1 MNYYTIIPFAAF
13 LANGFMFVYIF
24 AQGRK
29 SRINRAY
36 LHLAIV
42 LTAWG
47 FLDFIGWSAVSHE
60 WRLVVIKLTPVVWGS
75 LGFFILWVAYAFTNR
90 KPDVFFWV
98 IFAFHLGSIPISL
111 FTGLIHPGYQETE
124 WGIREIMG
132 PLSVPMILTNIV
144 IPIIASIVLLVRK
157 YLTATDTSRRMV
169 LLVVWG
175 FSSAACLGFVFEVV
189 IPEIFELRWFPEL
202 GPSMSVVL
210 GAFVYRAVAHHHFL
224 SVTVEEAAIELF
236 DNAIDGIVIE
246 DNNKSTILANKAAK
260 RLLGIDPMP
269 DRIRDIPALSQLGD
283 IQDQVMREI
292 AFESNGR
299 RIDLTVYPA
308 PIVRKEMIV
317 GRLVVVR
324 DMTGKKQAERERRS
338 LEEQLLHAQKMEA
351 VGTLAGGIAHDMN
364 NVLAGIM
371 GFASLIEENL
381 DAEDPVADDIQEIL
395 SSARRGRDLTKDLLG
410 FARKGT
416 YRRQQ
421 ASLNKI
427 VLELLPILER
437 TIPKKINIEY
447 REGTAPCYIECD
459 PGQISHAIMNL
470 CINASDA
477 MEEGGDLI
485 VAIDAIRLDDEKTQE
500 VSNHLSGEY
509 ARLRVIDSGKGIDKK
524 TITRVFEPFFTTK
537 QPGRGTGLG
546 LSMVYGTVNNHRGQ
560 VTIHSALG
568 EGTTVTVLLPIVA
581 GLSEPADQDLAV
593 RDSMLPEMLGTV
605 LLVDDEP
612 GARKSA
618 QRMLS
623 KLGYN
628 VILAGNGVEAVGV
641 YKTQK
646 TQIDL
651 IILDMAMPEMDG
663 SECFWQLKGL
673 NPEVQVLICSGFA
686 RGKDTDALLKGGAIG
701 FLPKP
706 FELDQ
711 LAEAVHR

>member
-1 MNYYTIIPFAAF
+1 
-13 LANGFMFVYIF
+13 
-24 AQGRK
+24 
-29 SRINRAY
+29 
-36 LHLAIV
+36 
-42 LTAWG
+42 
-47 FLDFIGWSAVSHE
+47 
-60 WRLVVIKLTPVVWGS
+60 
-75 LGFFILWVAYAFTNR
+75 
-90 KPDVFFWV
+90 
-98 IFAFHLGSIPISL
+98 
-111 FTGLIHPGYQETE
+111 
-124 WGIREIMG
+124 
-132 PLSVPMILTNIV
+132 
-144 IPIIASIVLLVRK
+144 
-157 YLTATDTSRRMV
+157 
-169 LLVVWG
+169 
-175 FSSAACLGFVFEVV
+175 
-189 IPEIFELRWFPEL
+189 
-202 GPSMSVVL
+202 
-210 GAFVYRAVAHHHFL
+210 
-224 SVTVEEAAIELF
+224 
-236 DNAIDGIVIE
+236 
-246 DNNKSTILANKAAK
+246 
-260 RLLGIDPMP
+260 
-269 DRIRDIPALSQLGD
+269 
-283 IQDQVMREI
+283 MREI

-317 GRLVVVR
+317 GRLVVIR

-381 DAEDPVADDIQEIL
+381 DAEDPVAEDIQEIL

-447 REGTAPCYIECD
+447 REGTAPCCIECD

-509 ARLRVIDSGKGIDKK
+509 VRLRVIDNGKGIDKK